1 MAKPLV
7 IGGDFGT
14 LSARA
19 VLVDARN
26 GRELASACAGYPDG
40 VISERLGTVKLK
52 PHSAFQNPAD
62 YLTVLEQIVP
72 DLLKQAKV
80 RGQDIAA
87 IGTDFTSCTVL
98 PVSANGTPLC
108 EDPKFARNPH

>member
-1 MAKPLV
+1 MPKPLV
-7 IGGDFGT
+7 IGVDFGT

-26 GRELASACAGYPDG
+26 GRELASASADYANG
-40 VISERLGTVKLK
+40 VICERLGTAKLK
-52 PHSAFQNPAD
+52 PQSALQNPAD
-62 YLTVLEQIVP
+62 YILALEQIIPAV
-72 DLLKQAKV
+72 LKQAKV

-98 PVSANGTPLC
+98 PVTGDGTPL
-108 EDPKFARNPH
+108 